1 MSLAAHSRCTLDAE
15 MPAARAIVRQLH
27 RPRCGGGVTACSK
40 TRWAAA
46 SASHGLRPPRRIAQ
60 SRQPVPRKP
69 PDPAVDLQARYAHPF
84 GDLLLGQS
92 RGAQQD
98 DLRAPAVAYRH
109 RARAKP
115 ALQFPSFLRPQL
127 DPLPN
132 HDPPNRPD
140 HDTVAPSSMKPYFK
154 YMTLGSRSQKRSTQ
168 GRSSTSHAQAE
179 RG

>member
-1 MSLAAHSRCTLDAE
+1 

-27 RPRCGGGVTACSK
+27 RPRCGRHRLLQNALG
-40 TRWAAA
+40 RPFRQPRFAAA
-46 SASHGLRPPRRIAQ
+46 SRRIAQ

-132 HDPPNRPD
+132 HDPPD

-154 YMTLGSRSQKRSTQ
+154 YMILG
-168 GRSSTSHAQAE
+168 H
-179 RG
+179 